1 MNCQET
7 RKLFEDA
14 LDRRLSGGVK
24 RKLDLHLARCR
35 DCRKFYEAEQAEHAR
50 WFRAMNDTEVEPPHS
65 LPPDFADRLVTAVL
79 ARNKAR
85 VPFFRRF
92 RLPRWAGLAATLA
105 LLAAAFAAIHT
116 GELSLSQY
124 AEEPASEN
132 NLTTGGTSDQA
143 SRLPDGNTSDWDSRH
158 LGGTETTP
166 STTNY
171 QPPTL
176 HSSTLHS
183 STLHSSLLTLN
194 SQQGSPQ
201 VQTSTIKQAAAL
213 TGAIALAAAQP
224 AAADDY
230 QYIISG
236 YPAANECRVA
246 RSTGIALET
255 GSYRRKGLATDLE
268 ARYRTRMSSLG
279 IALNTTEYRAMV
291 IIMR

>member
-7 RKLFEDA
+7 RRLFEDA
-14 LDRRLSGGVK
+14 LDRRLSGGAK
-24 RKLDLHLARCR
+24 RKFDLHLSRCR
-35 DCRKFYEAEQAEHAR
+35 PCRALYEAEQAEHAR
-50 WFRAMNDTEVEPPHS
+50 WFRALNADAPSHA
-65 LPPDFADRLVTAVL
+65 LPPDFTDRLVASVL
-79 ARNKAR
+79 ARDN
-85 VPFFRRF
+85 VHSSFFRRF

-105 LLAAAFAAIHT
+105 LLAAAFAAIRT
-116 GELSLSQY
+116 GELSISQY
-124 AEEPASEN
+124 AEEAATESFIP
-132 NLTTGGTSDQA
+132 GGGQNGLA
-143 SRLPDGNTSDWDSRH
+143 RRLPGDETDLDNRN
-158 LGGTETTP
+158 LGGSETAHSTP
-166 STTNY
+166 NSQLPATNY
-171 QPPTL
+171 QLPT
-176 HSSTLHS
+176 T
-183 STLHSSLLTLN
+183 N

-201 VQTSTIKQAAAL
+201 VQTSTIKRAAAL

-224 AAADDY
+224 AAADGY